1 MQKED
6 EILILL
12 RENNQM
18 LKQICTFL
26 SANGRDNPAR
36 DFFINLTANL
46 MSENMHKK

>member
-6 EILILL
+6 EMLILL

-18 LKQICTFL
+18 LKQICAYL
-26 SANGRDNPAR
+26 STNGRDNPAR

-46 MSENMHKK
+46 ISENMHKK